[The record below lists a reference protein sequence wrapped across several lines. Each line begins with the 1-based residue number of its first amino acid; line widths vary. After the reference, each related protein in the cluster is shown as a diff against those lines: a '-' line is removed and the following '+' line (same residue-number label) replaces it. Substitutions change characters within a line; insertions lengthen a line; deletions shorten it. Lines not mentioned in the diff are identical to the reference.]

1 MIAPAALIEAVGQVV
16 LGKETQIRLAL
27 ACLLAR
33 GHLLIEDVPG
43 IGKTTLAKALAAV
56 LGLEFARV
64 QFTNDLLPGDILGAS
79 IFENGRFV
87 FHPGPIFHHVLLAD
101 EINRG
106 TPRTQSALLEAMEER
121 QVSLDGTT
129 YPLPEP
135 FFVLATQNAQD
146 LVGTAPLP
154 ESQLDRFL
162 VRLHLGYPDPK
173 AELAVLV
180 QTTPQLPAP
189 LACPEDVLA
198 MQTATARRTVSP
210 ALLAYVQALLA
221 WTREP
226 GRFVLGLSPRAGQG
240 LVRLAKAWA
249 YLDDRD
255 YVIPEDIQ
263 AIFPAVAGHRL
274 RAVSTPIHPTAILH
288 EVPLP

>member
-1 MIAPAALIEAVGQVV
+1 MDPHALIHAVGQTV
-16 LGKETQIRLAL
+16 LGKEPQVRMAL
-27 ACLLAR
+27 ACLVAR

-56 LGLEFARV
+56 LGLNFARV
-64 QFTNDLLPGDILGAS
+64 QFTNDLLPADILGAS
-79 IFENGRFV
+79 VWHEGRFV

-106 TPRTQSALLEAMEER
+106 TPRTQSALLEAMEEQ

-129 YPLPEP
+129 YPLPAP

-146 LVGTAPLP
+146 MAGTAPLP

-162 VRLHLGYPDPK
+162 ARIHLGYPE
-173 AELAVLV
+173 AEAEMALLT
-180 QTTPQLPAP
+180 QPAP
-189 LACPEDVLA
+189 QMPDPMVDAAAVLA
-198 MQTATARRTVSP
+198 MQSEAWACRTSP
-210 ALLAYVQALLA
+210 ALLAYVHALLA

-226 GRFVLGLSPRAGQG
+226 GRFALGLSPRAGQG

-249 YLDDRD
+249 YLDGRD
-255 YVIPEDIQ
+255 YVIPEDVQ
-263 AIFPAVAGHRL
+263 AVFPVVAGHRL
-274 RAVSTPIHPTAILH
+274 RAATPIPPEAILR
-288 EVPLP
+288 EVPIP